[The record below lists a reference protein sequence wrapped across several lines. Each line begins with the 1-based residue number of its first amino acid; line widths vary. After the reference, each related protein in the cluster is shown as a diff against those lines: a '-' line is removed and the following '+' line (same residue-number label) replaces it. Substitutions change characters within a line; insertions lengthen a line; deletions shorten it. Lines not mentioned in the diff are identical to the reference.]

1 MPGGDLASAP
11 PDAMFHSEDPA
22 QPLHDAD
29 LAAALVRSHGIAR
42 RVLGCDHLAA
52 DAVQEALVAL
62 WQLPEPPLQLQGWLV
77 RAVIHRCRHL
87 LRTLRRRRHHEHHA
101 ASAHCDLH
109 AGCDNPLHAAYAH
122 ELGERLAAAVAG
134 LPAEQ
139 RAAFELLE
147 QGELDYAGIARVLD
161 LPIGTVRSRL
171 HRARLALQAAVQE
184 IAAAH

>member
-1 MPGGDLASAP
+1 MPRSHESAQLL
-11 PDAMFHSEDPA
+11 EDPELTTA
-22 QPLHDAD
+22 V
-29 LAAALVRSHGIAR
+29 VRGHRIAR

-52 DAVQEALVAL
+52 DAVQEALVVL
-62 WQLPEPPLQLQGWLV
+62 WQLPEPPPHLQGWLV
-77 RAVIHRCRHL
+77 RTVIHRCRHV

-101 ASAHCDLH
+101 ASAHRELH

-122 ELGERLAAAVAG
+122 ELGERLAAAVAA

-139 RAAFELLE
+139 RTTFELHE

-184 IAAAH
+184 IAVAH